1 MVRRPIVG
9 GNWKC
14 NGTTKSINELVE
26 GLNQI
31 NCTGI
36 DVFCAPI
43 SIHLPRVLTMLQTGM
58 VVSSQNISAFPT
70 GAYTGEV
77 TPEQLLDL
85 GVQMTI
91 VGHSERRK
99 IFLESDEII
108 GKKVARAQEVG
119 LPVVFCLGETDLER
133 KEGRVNHVLLN
144 SLKHLTANVMDW
156 SKVVIAYE
164 PVWAIG
170 TGNVCSPSIAQEV
183 CSFIRSYLKDAVNEI
198 TAQSTRV
205 IYGGSVK
212 PKNAGELIAQPDV
225 DGFLV
230 GGASLKPLMF
240 RDIIK
245 AVKASNV
252 KARL

>member
-1 MVRRPIVG
+1 MVRKQIVG

-14 NGTTKSINELVE
+14 NGTIKSIDELVE

-36 DVFCAPI
+36 DVFCAPV
-43 SIHLPRVLTMLQTGM
+43 SIHLPRVLTKLQTGM
-58 VVSSQNISAFPT
+58 VVSSQNISAFPK

-77 TPEQLLDL
+77 IPEQLLDM
-85 GVQMTI
+85 GVPMTI

-99 IFLESDEII
+99 IFHETDEII

-119 LPVVFCLGETDLER
+119 LPIVFCLGETDFER
-133 KEGRVNHVLLN
+133 QEGRVNEVLLA
-144 SLKHLTANVMDW
+144 SLKHLIENVRDW
-156 SKVVIAYE
+156 SRVVIAYE

-170 TGNVCSPSIAQEV
+170 TGNVCSPAIAQEV
-183 CSFIRSYLKDAVNEI
+183 CSFIRCYLRDAVDWKTSQN
-198 TAQSTRV
+198 TRV

-230 GGASLKPLMF
+230 GGASLKPIMF

-245 AVKASNV
+245 AVKVSTL
-252 KARL
+252 KSRL

>member
-1 MVRRPIVG
+1 MVRRQVVG

-14 NGTTKSINELVE
+14 NGMTNSIDQLVE

-31 NCTGI
+31 NGTGI
-36 DVFCAPI
+36 DVFCAPV
-43 SIHLPRVLTMLQTGM
+43 SIHLPRVLSSLQSGM
-58 VVSSQNISAFPT
+58 VVSAQNISAFPT

-77 TPEQLLDL
+77 TPEQLLDM

-99 IFLESDEII
+99 IFQESDEVI

-119 LPVVFCLGETDLER
+119 LPIVFCLGETDVER
-133 KEGRVNHVLLN
+133 KEGRVNHVLLT
-144 SLKHLTANVMDW
+144 SLKHLTANVRDW
-156 SKVVIAYE
+156 SKVIIAYE

-170 TGNVCSPSIAQEV
+170 TGNVCSPNIAQEV
-183 CSFIRSYLKDAVNEI
+183 CSFIRSYLKNEVNEK
-198 TAQSTRV
+198 TSRTTRV

-212 PKNAGELIAQPDV
+212 PKNAGDLIAQPDV

-230 GGASLKPLMF
+230 GGASLKPMMF

-245 AVKASNV
+245 AVQVSTT

>member
-1 MVRRPIVG
+1 MVRRQIVG

-14 NGTTKSINELVE
+14 NGTLKSIDDLVE

-31 NCTGI
+31 DCTGV
-36 DVFCAPI
+36 DVFCAPV
-43 SIHLPRVLTMLQTGM
+43 SIHLPRVLTKLQTGM
-58 VVSSQNISAFPT
+58 VACSQNISPFPK

-85 GVQMTI
+85 GVRMTI

-99 IFLESDEII
+99 IFLETDEII
-108 GKKVARAQEVG
+108 GMKVARSQEIG
-119 LPVVFCLGETDLER
+119 CPVVFCLGETELER
-133 KEGRVNHVLLN
+133 KEGRVNEVLLA
-144 SLKHLTANVMDW
+144 SLKQLTANVKDW
-156 SKVVIAYE
+156 SQVVIAYE

-170 TGNVCSPSIAQEV
+170 TGNVCSPAIAQEV
-183 CSFIRSYLKDAVNEI
+183 CSFIRNYLKDTVNAT
-198 TAQSTRV
+198 TAENTRV

-230 GGASLKPLMF
+230 GGASLKPAMF
-240 RDIIK
+240 GDIIK
-245 AVKASNV
+245 AVKLSTSR
-252 KARL
+252 ARL

>member
-31 NCTGI
+31 NCNGI
-36 DVFCAPI
+36 DVFCASV
-43 SIHLPRVLTMLQTGM
+43 SIHIPRVLTTLQTGM

-77 TPEQLLDL
+77 TPEQLLDM
-85 GVQMTI
+85 GVNMTI

-108 GKKVARAQEVG
+108 GTKVARAQEVG
-119 LPVVFCLGETDLER
+119 LPVVFCLGETDVER
-133 KEGRVNHVLLN
+133 KEGQVNNVLHA
-144 SLKHLTANVMDW
+144 SLKHLTANVSDW

-170 TGNVCSPSIAQEV
+170 TGNVCSPNIAQEV
-183 CSFIRSYLKDAVNEI
+183 CSFIRNYLKNEVNEK
-198 TAQSTRV
+198 TSRTTRV

-230 GGASLKPLMF
+230 GGASLKPMMF

-245 AVKASNV
+245 AVRASTT

>member
-1 MVRRPIVG
+1 MVRRQIVG

-14 NGTTKSINELVE
+14 NGTLQSIDQLIE

-31 NCTGI
+31 ECSGI
-36 DVFCAPI
+36 DVFCAPV
-43 SIHLPRVLTMLQTGM
+43 SIHLPRVLTKLQTGM
-58 VVSSQNISAFPT
+58 AVCSQNISPFPK

-77 TPEQLLDL
+77 TPEQLLDM
-85 GVQMTI
+85 GVPMTI

-99 IFLESDEII
+99 IFLETDEMISL
-108 GKKVARAQEVG
+108 KVARAQEVG

-133 KEGRVNHVLLN
+133 KEGRVEEVLLA
-144 SLKHLTANVMDW
+144 SLKHLTAKVNDW
-156 SKVVIAYE
+156 SKIVIAYE

-170 TGNVCSPSIAQEV
+170 TGNVCSPEIAQEV
-183 CSFIRSYLKDAVNEI
+183 CSFIRRWLKDTVDQKTSEN
-198 TAQSTRV
+198 TRV

-212 PKNAGELIAQPDV
+212 PKNAKELIAQPDV

-230 GGASLKPLMF
+230 GGASLKPMMF

-245 AVKASNV
+245 AVRLSTT
-252 KARL
+252 ARL